1 MHFNQQSWHRKTTMV
16 TATMIWETQTIWY
29 ISNLLQNLKNRKV
42 SFFSYFQDLY
52 STLCLFGQ
60 ESDWTPGRVLDTR
73 KVLER
78 VFDLEGDRILLKFH
92 REGGQI
98 FCKTVEFFMPARAS
112 HVPAAQTDQANSKVK
127 SSFILHHVHA

>member
-52 STLCLFGQ
+52 STLCLWAGIGLDSWKGFGYEEGPG
-60 ESDWTPGRVLDTR
+60 ESL
-73 KVLER
+73 
-78 VFDLEGDRILLKFH
+78 
-92 REGGQI
+92 
-98 FCKTVEFFMPARAS
+98 
-112 HVPAAQTDQANSKVK
+112 
-127 SSFILHHVHA
+127 

>member
-1 MHFNQQSWHRKTTMV
+1 M
-16 TATMIWETQTIWY
+16 
-29 ISNLLQNLKNRKV
+29 
-42 SFFSYFQDLY
+42 
-52 STLCLFGQ
+52 
-60 ESDWTPGRVLDTR
+60 DTR

-112 HVPAAQTDQANSKVK
+112 HIPAAQTDQANSKVVSFISQ

>member
-1 MHFNQQSWHRKTTMV
+1 M
-16 TATMIWETQTIWY
+16 
-29 ISNLLQNLKNRKV
+29 
-42 SFFSYFQDLY
+42 
-52 STLCLFGQ
+52 
-60 ESDWTPGRVLDTR
+60 DTR

-112 HVPAAQTDQANSKVK
+112 HIPAAQTDQANSKVK
-127 SSFILHHVHA
+127 SVNLVSFSIMYTHEYRVLGRNASA

>member
-1 MHFNQQSWHRKTTMV
+1 M
-16 TATMIWETQTIWY
+16 
-29 ISNLLQNLKNRKV
+29 
-42 SFFSYFQDLY
+42 
-52 STLCLFGQ
+52 
-60 ESDWTPGRVLDTR
+60 DTR

-112 HVPAAQTDQANSKVK
+112 HIPAAQTDQANSKVK
-127 SSFILHHVHA
+127 SDNPVSFSIMYTHEYRVLGRNAFGGH